1 MIAARR
7 HGWQDPRILAM
18 LLFVFLC
25 GAVAGALAMRYGLHE
40 WLHQVRATNA
50 QSAALS
56 YDRLRTELNLTPDQ
70 AQRLRGILDDFV
82 LYDHDIEAQVASYRA
97 TGKNRIL
104 QILTPEQRTRFEKI
118 CADMPAR

>member
-1 MIAARR
+1 MIAAQR
-7 HGWQDPRILAM
+7 HGWQDPRILTM

-25 GAVAGALAMRYGLHE
+25 GAAAGALAMRFGLHE
-40 WLHQVRATNA
+40 KLHQARAA
-50 QSAALS
+50 SIQSAALS

-70 AQRLRGILDDFV
+70 AVRLRGILDDFV

-104 QILTPEQRTRFEKI
+104 QILTPSQRTHFEKI
-118 CADMPAR
+118 CADMPER

>member
-1 MIAARR
+1 MIAADR

-18 LLFVFLC
+18 LLFVFLS
-25 GAVAGALAMRYGLHE
+25 GAVVGALTMRLGLRE
-40 WLHQVRATNA
+40 RLHQA
-50 QSAALS
+50 QALNIRGASLS

-70 AQRLRGILDDFV
+70 AARLRGILDDFV

-118 CADMPAR
+118 CDEMYPR